1 MAWHMDR
8 GASGMAH
15 RAWRMAKTHSFC
27 VMLNAMMP
35 NAHVLT

>member
-1 MAWHMDR
+1 
-8 GASGMAH
+8 MAH
-15 RAWRMAKTHSFC
+15 GPRRIGLMRIGLMRMAKTHSFC